1 MFRSHAISSAAIL
14 FCFFAPFLNDSP
26 FHQRGQAR
34 NMSDEVERFLKYVL
48 ERSQEINDSIRH
60 DNRGNCEYFLSE
72 LLLHVDL
79 LGMTV
84 QFLHE
89 IGNMSSLDYQDKTKW
104 KELES
109 VYSEVERQFVC
120 LFNQGYYESTR
131 STLTCQQQSQTVET
145 KRPGRPS
152 YNIPKEVLVELRG
165 LNFSW
170 CKISHMFGVS
180 RWTVMRRVQEY
191 GMY

>member
-1 MFRSHAISSAAIL
+1 MIHLHRATPCNLLRFRVSATSRVLAIT
-14 FCFFAPFLNDSP
+14 
-26 FHQRGQAR
+26 
-34 NMSDEVERFLKYVL
+34 
-48 ERSQEINDSIRH
+48 ERSQ
-60 DNRGNCEYFLSE
+60 DNRGNCEYFLGE

-120 LFNQGYYESTR
+120 LFNHGYYESTR

-170 CKISHMFGVS
+170 CKISHNVWS
-180 RWTVMRRVQEY
+180 VQVDCYAPDPRIWTF
-191 GMY
+191 